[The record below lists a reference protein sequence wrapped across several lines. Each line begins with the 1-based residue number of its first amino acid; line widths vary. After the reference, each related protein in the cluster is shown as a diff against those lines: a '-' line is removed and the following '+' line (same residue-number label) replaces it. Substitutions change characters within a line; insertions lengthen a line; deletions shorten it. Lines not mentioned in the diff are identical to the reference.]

1 MKCKERVSKY
11 CRQAITY
18 KKYAEIR
25 KCNKCCIGCLELCG
39 NVCNKA
45 LDINKSE
52 LK

>member
-1 MKCKERVSKY
+1 MKCEEKVSKY
-11 CRQAITY
+11 CRQAIIY

-25 KCNKCCIGCLELCG
+25 RCDRCCIDCMKLCS
-39 NVCNKA
+39 NICDKA